1 MHNKTL
7 KAVLQRAADFESLS
21 TLRSASLESKR
32 ERERALW
39 TEIHKGRINAKPR
52 EI

>member
-7 KAVLQRAADFESLS
+7 KAVLQRAADFGITFDPE
-21 TLRSASLESKR
+21 KR
-32 ERERALW
+32 QFRVQERERALW